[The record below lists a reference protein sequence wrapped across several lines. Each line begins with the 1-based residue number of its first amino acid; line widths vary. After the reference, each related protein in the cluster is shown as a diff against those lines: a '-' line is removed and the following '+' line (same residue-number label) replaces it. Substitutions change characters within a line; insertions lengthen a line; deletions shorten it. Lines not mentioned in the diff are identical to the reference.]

1 MILFALISL
10 SCISAADNN
19 ASDEI
24 IAQDSMNADEKIR
37 AALKF
42 VILDTVPFVSVSR
55 RILFLNGCK
64 ESHMFGKANAIKSV
78 LHDLVKEAQKTDI
91 YVSDIATKDIVDQL
105 MGVYLISQFQWVDL
119 ETMTEE
125 ECVARIDRVID
136 LALAGCYTENRTEK

>member
-1 MILFALISL
+1 
-10 SCISAADNN
+10 
-19 ASDEI
+19 
-24 IAQDSMNADEKIR
+24 
-37 AALKF
+37 
-42 VILDTVPFVSVSR
+42 
-55 RILFLNGCK
+55 
-64 ESHMFGKANAIKSV
+64 MFGKANAIKSV